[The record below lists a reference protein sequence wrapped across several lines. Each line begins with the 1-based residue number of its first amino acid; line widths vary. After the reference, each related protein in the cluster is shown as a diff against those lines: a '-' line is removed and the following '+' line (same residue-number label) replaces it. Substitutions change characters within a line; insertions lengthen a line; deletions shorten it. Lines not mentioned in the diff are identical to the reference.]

1 MQHKI
6 NQLDQIRNGRL
17 SAIIYLE
24 VSYARYLVNCAR
36 RLDHY
41 CITKCEVS
49 GENVS

>member
-6 NQLDQIRNGRL
+6 NQLEQIRNGRL

-24 VSYARYLVNCAR
+24 VYFARYLVNRAK

-49 GENVS
+49 EKNVS